1 MRDNISGPDPFAAG
15 TGALHPDPDRAGE
28 HCLQVLALSCDSGLA
43 ILGARHPQALMVH
56 CRWAHLSAGLL
67 EQVRPAAVA
76 APLFGPGFDAVELA
90 TWLQGAGYRGALWV
104 LMPAL
109 PDPAMVRREIATA
122 GPGLTVELLRQ
133 G

>member
-1 MRDNISGPDPFAAG
+1 MRDNISGPDPLAAG
-15 TGALHPDPDRAGE
+15 AGDLLPDLGDLGGLS
-28 HCLQVLALSCDSGLA
+28 LQVLALSCDSGLA
-43 ILGARHPQALMVH
+43 VLGARHPQALLVH

-90 TWLQGAGYRGALWV
+90 ARLQALGYRGGLWV
-104 LMPAL
+104 LVPVL
-109 PDPAMVRREIATA
+109 PDPAMVRREIAAA
-122 GPGLTVELLRQ
+122 GAGLTVELLRH